1 MSELLIEIGTEE
13 LPAIPL
19 LKELANIEKKWKDVL
34 EDYRLVSDFKFYYTP
49 RRLVIFHENFAS
61 KQEDSFAEF
70 IGAPKNVAYKDGQL
84 SAAGQSF
91 LQKAGISENE
101 LSFKE
106 IKGKEVL
113 YHQKAIKGLQS
124 QEVLGEM
131 IHQFLKSLNFG
142 KSMRWGTNSFE
153 FIRAI
158 RSIVCI
164 LDDNLVE
171 FESYGVK
178 SAKKT
183 FIHRSVSYDL
193 QEFNNAKE
201 YFSLLEKNYIIL
213 DPLQRKERILKQFK
227 LLESQNN
234 IQIGEDEELLAEVI
248 AITEYPNA
256 LLGSF
261 EEEYLQIPSE
271 VIITSMREN
280 QRYFAVFNEK
290 GLSNHFIVVSNAV
303 CEDYSKIIHGN
314 ERVLRARLSD
324 AMFFYQNDLQS
335 GLNPEKLAK
344 MTYLEGLGTMQD
356 KSLREIKIA
365 EVLCQMLNNDK
376 IANISTAIKYAKA
389 DLATQMVYEF
399 TDLQGIMGSYYAQKM
414 GLDYEICLAIKEQY
428 LPNSEQAPLPSTEFS
443 SIVAL
448 ANKLDTLIGLF
459 SIGKIPSGT
468 KDPYALRRAANGIIK
483 IALNLNK
490 EFDI

>member
-1 MSELLIEIGTEE
+1 
-13 LPAIPL
+13 
-19 LKELANIEKKWKDVL
+19 
-34 EDYRLVSDFKFYYTP
+34 
-49 RRLVIFHENFAS
+49 
-61 KQEDSFAEF
+61 SFAEC

-142 KSMRWGTNSFE
+142 KSMRWGANSFE

-256 LLGSF
+256 LLGS
-261 EEEYLQIPSE
+261 
-271 VIITSMREN
+271 
-280 QRYFAVFNEK
+280 
-290 GLSNHFIVVSNAV
+290 
-303 CEDYSKIIHGN
+303 
-314 ERVLRARLSD
+314 
-324 AMFFYQNDLQS
+324 
-335 GLNPEKLAK
+335 
-344 MTYLEGLGTMQD
+344 
-356 KSLREIKIA
+356 
-365 EVLCQMLNNDK
+365 
-376 IANISTAIKYAKA
+376 
-389 DLATQMVYEF
+389 
-399 TDLQGIMGSYYAQKM
+399 
-414 GLDYEICLAIKEQY
+414 
-428 LPNSEQAPLPSTEFS
+428 
-443 SIVAL
+443 
-448 ANKLDTLIGLF
+448 
-459 SIGKIPSGT
+459 
-468 KDPYALRRAANGIIK
+468 
-483 IALNLNK
+483 
-490 EFDI
+490 